1 LHILLT
7 VPSRGGWHP
16 STVSCVFNMK
26 TVVEK
31 AGHGLHLATLYRM
44 PLDIARNELMTA
56 MLSTTADVQLALD
69 DDCWLETALN
79 PVGVLTMLAAI
90 EAGVDIVSAPCLMRG
105 LDEMGLQRFNIQ
117 PVTMSTPIET
127 RGGVRLVECQW
138 SGFGCIMI
146 VRHVLEKLHADAVEH
161 DAELRE
167 EIKHDVYDGRVEPQT
182 YASQVVHGKISAS
195 IFKTRNVPASTYMK
209 GAPDV
214 NVVALDD
221 KAFCLKARKAGF
233 KIHAAIDV
241 TTSHDGMT
249 GNFAEEMA
257 RRQAARAIAE
267 APAPTGASGLVDN
280 MGRPLR

>member
-1 LHILLT
+1 
-7 VPSRGGWHP
+7 
-16 STVSCVFNMK
+16 MK

-69 DDCWLETALN
+69 DDCWLEPALS

-90 EAGVDIVSAPCLMRG
+90 ESGVDIVSAPCLMRG

-138 SGFGCIMI
+138 SGFGCVMI
-146 VRHVLEKLHADAVEH
+146 ARHVLEKLHADAVKH
-161 DAELRE
+161 DADLKINPRA
-167 EIKHDVYDGRVEPQT
+167 DVEPRT
-182 YASQVVHGKISAS
+182 YASQVVYEKISAS
-195 IFKTRNVPASTYMK
+195 IFHTRNVPASTYMK

-221 KAFCLKARKAGF
+221 KAFCLKAREAGF